1 MIDKALD
8 FICKQLNTYLLTK
21 LEPAPQDDIAIILSN
36 VSQLNETQPNSG
48 GEANDPQNAFLSL
61 INVEEDRISK
71 SPENFVRSIEGGVIY
86 KNPKIFLN
94 LYILFAVNLSSYS
107 ESLKRLSYIIQFFQ
121 YQNVFTPLNYPSIP
135 KGIDQLIVDLVTLSY
150 QDLNNLWGILGSR
163 YLPSV
168 MYKVRMININEDFA
182 YGDAGLIQKIAI
194 NDKSLQQ

>member
-8 FICKQLNTYLLTK
+8 FICKQLNSYLLTK
-21 LEPAPQDDIAIILSN
+21 LVPAPQDDIAIILSN

-48 GEANDPQNAFLSL
+48 GEDADPQNAFLSL
-61 INVEEDRISK
+61 INIEEDRISK
-71 SPENFVRSIEGGVIY
+71 SPENFVRSFDGSVVY

-94 LYILFAVNLSSYS
+94 LYVLFAVNLASYP

-121 YQNVFTPLNYPSIP
+121 YQNVFNSLNSPTIP
-135 KGIDQLIVDLVTLSY
+135 AGIDELILDLMTLSY

-182 YGDAGLIQKIAI
+182 YGDAGLIQKVTI
-194 NDKSLQQ
+194 NSKSLQQ

>member
-8 FICKQLNTYLLTK
+8 FICKQLNSYLLTK

-36 VSQLNETQPNSG
+36 VSQLNEMQPNSG
-48 GEANDPQNAFLSL
+48 GETNDPQNAFLSL

-71 SPENFVRSIEGGVIY
+71 SPENFVRSVDGSVIY

-94 LYILFAVNLSSYS
+94 LYILFAVNLASYS

-135 KGIDQLIVDLVTLSY
+135 KSTDQLIVDLVTLSY